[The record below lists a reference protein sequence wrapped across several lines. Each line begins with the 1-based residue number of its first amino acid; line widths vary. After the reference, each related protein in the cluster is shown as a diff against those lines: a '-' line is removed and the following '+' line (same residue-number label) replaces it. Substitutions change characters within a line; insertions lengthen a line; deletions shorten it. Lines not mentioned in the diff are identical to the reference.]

1 MPFCIECG
9 AGKENDGICD
19 ACGFEEPLESEFQAA
34 QVTEDAPHSTPP
46 PPPPLPALAPPPPA
60 VLAFD
65 ESDEEE
71 AEEPGLNI
79 KFSSM
84 TSDFATLFAQAT
96 SGIKQILAIKELLQ
110 HTVKAEQEHA
120 KKMEKALA
128 EEHKALAKMMENDGI
143 VLHAPH
149 WNGIVAALQARIA
162 VSKQATDRITL
173 EVIDPLN
180 TVEKI
185 ATATLKN
192 ISNTMKDHEQ
202 AWKKCVD
209 AMNKSKDVCRKTLEL
224 MHECSEKEKTES
236 NPKKKAE
243 LVSKQASART
253 LAAEQS
259 KVATQ
264 KIADANAATVVYQ
277 AGLRNCLDLLEDL
290 DFQRLN
296 HFTTRLEKWILCIR
310 DAHVQQI
317 AHSKTAYE
325 LLRDVNADT
334 SLQTFIFNWV
344 GDYGEPITHEPI
356 TYDLPLTSEEIKSGN
371 VMIKG
376 FQMFHLPLLQ
386 LLEKEKNAPLTG
398 LQVSAASMNSLIQHQ
413 ERTGKPLDVPLIM
426 YVLCDAVQEM
436 GGLQTQGIFRI
447 SIDSNLLLELQ
458 RQFDSGNFSLTL
470 MKGDPHAA
478 ACLMKLWLRSLT
490 DPLISKDHYKRA
502 TEGLQQVRNASSQ
515 QRRETG
521 VRKEEL
527 DRAESAKFVLEVMT
541 KLAPHNQALIRRIGA
556 LCKDVVANSAQNLMS
571 YDALAVVFGP
581 CFFRGPKV
589 DDPMEMMQQSQREKA
604 FVIELL
610 MALGQK

>member
-9 AGKENDGICD
+9 AGKENDGKCD
-19 ACGFEEPLESEFQAA
+19 ACGFEEPLEAENQEP
-34 QVTEDAPHSTPP
+34 QVTEDTPLFTPP
-46 PPPPLPALAPPPPA
+46 PPPPLPTPKPPA
-60 VLAFD
+60 LAFD
-65 ESDEEE
+65 ESDEDDVEE
-71 AEEPGLNI
+71 HGLDI

-110 HTVKAEQEHA
+110 HAVKVEQEHT

-128 EEHKALAKMMENDGI
+128 EEHKTLTKMMENDGV

-162 VSKQATDRITL
+162 ASKQAADRITL

-202 AWKKCVD
+202 TWKKSVD

-224 MHECSEKEKTES
+224 MHECSEKEKVEL

-243 LVSKQASART
+243 LVSKQASARA

-259 KVATQ
+259 KAVTQ
-264 KIADANAATVVYQ
+264 KITEANAATVVYQ

-296 HFTTRLEKWILCIR
+296 HFMTRLEKWILCIR
-310 DAHVQQI
+310 DANVQQV
-317 AHSKTAYE
+317 AQSKIAYE
-325 LLRDVNADT
+325 LLRDVSADT

-356 TYDLPLTSEEIKSGN
+356 TYDLPLTAEEIKSGN

-386 LLEKEKNAPLTG
+386 LLEKEKNTSLTG
-398 LQVSAASMNSLIQHQ
+398 LQVSAASMNSIIQYQ

-426 YVLCDAVQEM
+426 HVLCED
-436 GGLQTQGIFRI
+436 
-447 SIDSNLLLELQ
+447 
-458 RQFDSGNFSLTL
+458 
-470 MKGDPHAA
+470 
-478 ACLMKLWLRSLT
+478 
-490 DPLISKDHYKRA
+490 
-502 TEGLQQVRNASSQ
+502 
-515 QRRETG
+515 
-521 VRKEEL
+521 RK
-527 DRAESAKFVLEVMT
+527 S
-541 KLAPHNQALIRRIGA
+541 
-556 LCKDVVANSAQNLMS
+556 VV
-571 YDALAVVFGP
+571 
-581 CFFRGPKV
+581 
-589 DDPMEMMQQSQREKA
+589 
-604 FVIELL
+604 
-610 MALGQK
+610 

>member
-1 MPFCIECG
+1 
-9 AGKENDGICD
+9 
-19 ACGFEEPLESEFQAA
+19 
-34 QVTEDAPHSTPP
+34 
-46 PPPPLPALAPPPPA
+46 
-60 VLAFD
+60 
-65 ESDEEE
+65 
-71 AEEPGLNI
+71 
-79 KFSSM
+79 M

-96 SGIKQILAIKELLQ
+96 SGIKQILVIKELLQ
-110 HTVKAEQEHA
+110 HVVKVEQEHT

-128 EEHKALAKMMENDGI
+128 EEHKTLAKMMENDGV
-143 VLHAPH
+143 VLHGPV
-149 WNGIVAALQARIA
+149 WNGIVAALQARITA
-162 VSKQATDRITL
+162 SKQATDRVTM

-202 AWKKCVD
+202 AWKKSVD
-209 AMNKSKDVCRKTLEL
+209 AMNKSKDTCRKTLEL
-224 MHECSEKEKTES
+224 MHECHEKEKVEL

-243 LVSKQASART
+243 LVSKQASTRA

-259 KVATQ
+259 KAVTQ
-264 KIADANAATVVYQ
+264 KITEANAATVVYQ

-296 HFTTRLEKWILCIR
+296 HFTTRLEKWILCLR
-310 DAHVQQI
+310 DAHNQQLT
-317 AHSKTAYE
+317 HSKAAYE
-325 LLRDVNADT
+325 LLREVNADK

-356 TYDLPLTSEEIKSGN
+356 VYDLPLTAEEIKSGN

-386 LLEKEKNAPLTG
+386 LLEKEKHTPLNG
-398 LQVSAASMNSLIQHQ
+398 LQVSQASMTSILQYQ
-413 ERTGKPLDVPLIM
+413 ERTGKALDVPLIM
-426 YVLCDAVQEM
+426 HVLCDAVRDM

-458 RQFDSGNFSLTL
+458 KQFDAGNFSLTL

-490 DPLISKDHYKRA
+490 DPLIPKDLYKKA
-502 TEGLQQVRNASSQ
+502 TEGLQQVRTVAGQ

-521 VRKEEL
+521 ARRDE
-527 DRAESAKFVLEVMT
+527 DRAESAKFTLELLA
-541 KLAPHNQALIRRIGA
+541 KLAAPNQALIRRIGA
-556 LCKDVVANSAQNLMS
+556 LCKEVVANSTQNLMS

-589 DDPMEMMQQSQREKA
+589 DDPMEAMQQAQREKA